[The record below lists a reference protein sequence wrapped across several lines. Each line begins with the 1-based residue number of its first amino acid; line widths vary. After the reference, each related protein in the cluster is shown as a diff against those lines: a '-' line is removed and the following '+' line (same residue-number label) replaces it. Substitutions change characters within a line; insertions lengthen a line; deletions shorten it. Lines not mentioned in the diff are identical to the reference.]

1 MLALNIIDVKEFMNQ
16 MLIGTTF
23 DQFEMVETVITTFN
37 TFSIDG
43 KLRRDFFDTD
53 TCDIF
58 DQSGMTYSLWKEIK
72 PFCYSVIRGKRTPL
86 HFRIVFQISHRQKQA
101 ILKNLSSHI
110 SPEMVSGMFINI
122 QYKNKELLCTT
133 GISLK
138 TFIPDKSPEQ
148 QWDAMVLDFFRR
160 HNILFDQM

>member
-16 MLIGTTF
+16 LLIGTTF
-23 DQFEMVETVITTFN
+23 DQFEMMEMTVTTFN

-53 TCDIF
+53 TCDIL
-58 DQSGMTYSLWKEIK
+58 DQSGTCYSLWKELK
-72 PFCYSVIRGKRTPL
+72 PYCYSIIRGKRTPL
-86 HFRIVFQISHRQKQA
+86 YFKIIFQLPHRQLQK
-101 ILKNLSSHI
+101 ILENRSSHI
-110 SPEMVSGMFINI
+110 SPELISGMFINL

-138 TFIPDKSPEQ
+138 TFIPDKSLEQ
-148 QWDAMVLDFFRR
+148 QWDAIVLDFFRK
-160 HNILFDQM
+160 HHITFHEM